1 MRLLHTS
8 DWHLGHL
15 FHGRRREEEFREF
28 LGWLQ
33 NVLVE
38 KKINVLL
45 VAGDI
50 FDTNSPGNSCAGM
63 YYDFLAE
70 VVRATGRLRIIII
83 GGNHDSPSF
92 LNAPAGLLD
101 RAFHIKVFGSAMDDP
116 ADEIV
121 TIPGDDGEPAM
132 IIGAVPYLRD
142 GDLHLSSWGESPEE
156 REEAKR
162 TGFREHYR
170 KIAERAEE
178 LRAGR
183 PIPFVLTGH
192 FAAAGATMEENDGVR
207 EFVGGLKVASVADL
221 PASADYIALGH
232 IHQPQ
237 IVGGQ
242 KQIRYCGSPLRMSFS
257 DGRRREIL
265 FVEFAG
271 RTPEITPIPVPQTRE
286 IVTLE
291 GKWEEILPKLTATRD
306 NPAEVCCR
314 VLATD
319 LDSHSLAAG
328 IATLF
333 ARTKHNYPLIARSLL
348 PSPVK
353 ERKIRDVNELRSL
366 SEEQV
371 FELLLDRR
379 GITAPDARTGLL
391 ETYRQLLAEL
401 QEREVQP

>member
-1 MRLLHTS
+1 MPFPVAIVAWGVGAVVAGAVAKAVYEDHS
-8 DWHLGHL
+8 DYSDYSDHSDYSDAAER
-15 FHGRRREEEFREF
+15 RRREEEFREF

-38 KKINVLL
+38 KKIDVLL

-192 FAAAGATMEENDGVR
+192 LVLFIIGILLSGTLFDRIEERLMQVKGN
-207 EFVGGLKVASVADL
+207 
-221 PASADYIALGH
+221 
-232 IHQPQ
+232 
-237 IVGGQ
+237 
-242 KQIRYCGSPLRMSFS
+242 RM
-257 DGRRREIL
+257 
-265 FVEFAG
+265 
-271 RTPEITPIPVPQTRE
+271 
-286 IVTLE
+286 
-291 GKWEEILPKLTATRD
+291 
-306 NPAEVCCR
+306 
-314 VLATD
+314 VLAFTV
-319 LDSHSLAAG
+319 LYLVFFG
-328 IATLF
+328 ISIAFVVGSTYQSFLYF
-333 ARTKHNYPLIARSLL
+333 A
-348 PSPVK
+348 
-353 ERKIRDVNELRSL
+353 
-366 SEEQV
+366 
-371 FELLLDRR
+371 F
-379 GITAPDARTGLL
+379 
-391 ETYRQLLAEL
+391 
-401 QEREVQP
+401 